1 MKNTLAILVCASLA
15 ACTTPTRMSADDL
28 SNYKIDCNNRY
39 KQHEFLESQKYSDNE
54 RLVLAGQMTSALGI
68 IANVWNGTA
77 ADSSAGMNGEH
88 EAMIKAQQR
97 QLRQRC
103 LLEDSFKQQQ
113 QR

>member
-1 MKNTLAILVCASLA
+1 MKKICIMLCCLTQL

-28 SNYKIDCNNRY
+28 SNYKIDCNNRHR
-39 KQHEFLESQKYSDNE
+39 QHEFLESQRYTDNE

-77 ADSSAGMNGEH
+77 ADSSAGINGEH

-103 LLEDSFKQQQ
+103 LLEDSFKKPQ
-113 QR
+113 

>member
-1 MKNTLAILVCASLA
+1 MKKTLAILACTGLG

-28 SNYKIDCNNRY
+28 SNYKIDCNRRY
-39 KQHEFLESQKYSDNE
+39 EQHQFLESQKYTDNE

-68 IANVWNGTA
+68 IANAWNGTA

-103 LLEDSFKQQQ
+103 LLEDSFKQP

>member
-1 MKNTLAILVCASLA
+1 MKKTMLILACAIQA

-28 SNYKIDCNNRY
+28 SNYKIDCNRRY
-39 KQHEFLESQKYSDNE
+39 EQHQFLESQRYNDNQ
-54 RLVLAGQMTSALGI
+54 RLALAAQMTSILGI
-68 IANVWNGTA
+68 ISNAWNGTA

-103 LLEDSFKQQQ
+103 LLEDSYKKPQ
-113 QR
+113 